1 MFHKCRCLAKG
12 NGFDCCIPFTPRMR
26 TNVRITVSAGRYF
39 WQSPTVMDS
48 NGAHTKKSLALRRVA
63 QMCHML
69 RTGRSSTQPSPNS
82 AGLNS
87 AEVSTQQVPSQQ
99 SLDSAKSQLSKSH
112 LSNAQLKPLQV
123 YIALRGSGPS
133 PHIFKKKLLAEGQ
146 CVKNPGEELGPS
158 SLVSPFKFRVLFQSI

>member
-1 MFHKCRCLAKG
+1 
-12 NGFDCCIPFTPRMR
+12 MR
-26 TNVRITVSAGRYF
+26 VS
-39 WQSPTVMDS
+39 
-48 NGAHTKKSLALRRVA
+48 
-63 QMCHML
+63 
-69 RTGRSSTQPSPNS
+69 GRSSTQPSPNS

-146 CVKNPGEELGPS
+146 CVKNPGEELAPS
-158 SLVSPFKFRVLFQSI
+158 SLVSPIKFSQPLQVYIALRGSGPSPRILKKKATGRRPVREEPRRGTRPIKFSQPHQV